1 MKSPFVT
8 RLYLSL
14 IGMSMS
20 MSLFAAD
27 KTEDKGPLLNEP
39 MGVGNII
46 QMLLGLTFIVVL
58 IIGMAWLM
66 RRMGTFQ
73 ATAAG
78 ELKVLGG
85 LSVGQRERVV
95 LIQAGEKQILV
106 GVAPGRVNALHVL
119 EEPLAIDEQR
129 TRPTSTSF
137 AERLNAALKNKIK

>member
-1 MKSPFVT
+1 M
-8 RLYLSL
+8 
-14 IGMSMS
+14 
-20 MSLFAAD
+20 
-27 KTEDKGPLLNEP
+27 
-39 MGVGNII
+39 

-58 IIGMAWLM
+58 IVGMAWLM

-95 LIQAGEKQILV
+95 LIQVGEKQILV

-119 EEPLAIDEQR
+119 EEPLKVDEQR
-129 TRPTSTSF
+129 TVSAPASF